1 MLERV
6 TSNIDNGDLCQSF
19 FGLLYRVVHWRDYN
33 ARTHTH
39 TNAKIIYDP
48 VLWVFLASSFFFFFS
63 IVLGGSRR
71 LAANSTAFPVILL
84 PLQNTKSPVP
94 SPVNNGGHNNGSLLC
109 ALSHFFGTQRLS
121 NKSSGAPSHIWMQ
134 RRNVFCS
141 FLRCSLLGC
150 RASEKV
156 FCMRV
161 SRHNEFKLL
170 KMLQV

>member
-1 MLERV
+1 M
-6 TSNIDNGDLCQSF
+6 ILCSVF
-19 FGLLYRVVHWRDYN
+19 F
-33 ARTHTH
+33 
-39 TNAKIIYDP
+39 
-48 VLWVFLASSFFFFFS
+48 FLASAFFFC
-63 IVLGGSRR
+63 IVLGGSRG
-71 LAANSTAFPVILL
+71 LAANGTAFPVILL

-94 SPVNNGGHNNGSLLC
+94 SAVNNRGHYNGSLLC

-134 RRNVFCS
+134 WRNVFCS